1 MTISLKQVY
10 QALEEASEAYTL
22 FYDTKTGQTV
32 YLPDVFI
39 AGERNEELEEEIE
52 NNPGRYLRF
61 PTKTEIHDYQIM
73 KQFIYSLPMSIE
85 RKELVSSVH
94 GKGAFRK
101 FKATVRHYG
110 MEKQWYTFREEAL
123 RQMAVEWCKENHL
136 TPDDVTD

>member
-52 NNPGRYLRF
+52 NNPGSDSRPLS
-61 PTKTEIHDYQIM
+61 Q
-73 KQFIYSLPMSIE
+73 
-85 RKELVSSVH
+85 
-94 GKGAFRK
+94 
-101 FKATVRHYG
+101 
-110 MEKQWYTFREEAL
+110 
-123 RQMAVEWCKENHL
+123 
-136 TPDDVTD
+136 

>member
-10 QALEEASEAYTL
+10 RALEEADDAYTF

-52 NNPGRYLRF
+52 SNPGRYLRL

-101 FKATVRHYG
+101 FRATVRHYG
-110 MEKQWYTFREEAL
+110 LEQQWYTFREESLHRIAA
-123 RQMAVEWCKENHL
+123 QWCQEHNL
-136 TPDDVTD
+136 TPEEDND